1 MKRKYFAPVLFVCFC
16 LTIIFWINYAA
27 KNEDCVNVGGGTYL
41 VETTTKY
48 IVAESDTLLNG
59 KHYVQVIDAANKKV
73 NVVSY
78 ICHIIYFLTA
88 LAIFVL
94 MLIILD
100 ITKED

>member
-1 MKRKYFAPVLFVCFC
+1 M
-16 LTIIFWINYAA
+16 
-27 KNEDCVNVGGGTYL
+27 NVGGGTYL

-78 ICHIIYFLTA
+78 NLFFDSSCYFCSYAYNIGHNKRRLILIY
-88 LAIFVL
+88 
-94 MLIILD
+94 
-100 ITKED
+100 